1 MYKTPLYLVLSILII
16 CCLFS
21 CVDTRKSTYFNNAAD
36 ASFIENSADTILP
49 LIQKNDLLGITITSL
64 SSDASALFN
73 ITNNFNGSTVTS
85 TTNNQTGAGYLVG
98 SDGTIQLPILGSI
111 NVVGFTSKVIKERI
125 TEILLDKK
133 LLKDPIVTIRQL
145 NYEVTV
151 LGEVGRPTVINVP
164 SEKISLLKALGLA
177 GDITIYGKKENVLLV
192 RENNGKRLI
201 KRINLNAPS
210 FLTSPFY
217 YLQPNDVVYVEA
229 NKDKIASTNNFKQ
242 TLPIILSGISVIIL
256 ALDRVIKR

>member
-1 MYKTPLYLVLSILII
+1 MYKTSIYLIFLTLLI
-16 CCLFS
+16 CSMVS
-21 CVDTRKSTYFNNAAD
+21 CVNTRKTTYFND
-36 ASFIENSADTILP
+36 ATDANFIENSADTILP

-64 SSDASALFN
+64 SADASALFN

-98 SDGTIQLPILGSI
+98 SDGSIQLPILGSI
-111 NVVGFTSKVIKERI
+111 SVAGYTSKVIKERI
-125 TEILLDKK
+125 TDILLEKK

-177 GDITIYGKKENVLLV
+177 GDITIFGKKENVLLV
-192 RENNGKRLI
+192 RESNGKRMV

-217 YLQPNDVVYVEA
+217 YLQPNDIVYVEA

-242 TLPIILSGISVIIL
+242 TLPIILSGLSVIIL
-256 ALDRVIKR
+256 ALDRIIKI